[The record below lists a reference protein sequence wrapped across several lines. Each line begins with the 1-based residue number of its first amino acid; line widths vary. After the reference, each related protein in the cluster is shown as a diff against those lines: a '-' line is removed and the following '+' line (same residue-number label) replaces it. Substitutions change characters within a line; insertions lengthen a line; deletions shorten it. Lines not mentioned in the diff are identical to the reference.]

1 MKGCFTGRNKV
12 RKKTYKIC
20 IKILHNIFGSCC
32 AKIFHSGKTTQELL
46 LKNAG
51 ARPIL
56 SGTGQVPGICCGNY
70 TGERVV
76 LSGAKPAMP
85 VYTDPAGF
93 VADKTC
99 RASV

>member
-1 MKGCFTGRNKV
+1 
-12 RKKTYKIC
+12 KKQDLPRETAPGEPSI
-20 IKILHNIFGSCC
+20 ISQ
-32 AKIFHSGKTTQELL
+32 AEQDD
-46 LKNAG
+46 
-51 ARPIL
+51 
-56 SGTGQVPGICCGNY
+56 GQSIY

-76 LSGAKPAMP
+76 LSGAKPVMP